1 MNKTMRKCVV
11 CGKKFA
17 PKSANAITC
26 SEKCY
31 KARKA
36 ANDKARK
43 ATKKAV
49 VKTEE
54 KPEVKKE
61 AKKPALKKEVKKVS
75 VKKVEKKSC
84 PKSIKGKAT
93 EKIKLPNGCDTVV
106 RVEGKDDFKVVA
118 LAFAIAMSALGRII
132 SGNKIK
138 SL

>member
-31 KARKA
+31 KVRKA
-36 ANDKARK
+36 ASDKARK
-43 ATKKAV
+43 AAKKTA
-49 VKTEE
+49 VKTEVKAEANKEE
-54 KPEVKKE
+54 KKPV
-61 AKKPALKKEVKKVS
+61 AKKVA
-75 VKKVEKKSC
+75 KKSR
-84 PKSIKGKAT
+84 PKAIKGKAT
-93 EKIKLPNGCDTVV
+93 EKIKLPSGCDTVV
-106 RVEGKDDFKVVA
+106 RVEGKDNFKVVA

-132 SGNKIK
+132 RSNKIK

>member
-1 MNKTMRKCVV
+1 M

-43 ATKKAV
+43 ATKKAA

-61 AKKPALKKEVKKVS
+61 AKKPVA
-75 VKKVEKKSC
+75 KKSC
-84 PKSIKGKAT
+84 PKAIKGKAT

-118 LAFAIAMSALGRII
+118 LSLAIALSALGRII

>member
-43 ATKKAV
+43 ASKKAAVKDEPKPVAKKEVKKAV
-49 VKTEE
+49 VK
-54 KPEVKKE
+54 K
-61 AKKPALKKEVKKVS
+61 A
-75 VKKVEKKSC
+75 EKKSC
-84 PKSIKGKAT
+84 PKAIKGKAT
-93 EKIKLPNGCDTVV
+93 EKIKLPSGCDTVV

>member
-11 CGKKFA
+11 CGKKFT

-43 ATKKAV
+43 AAKKTA
-49 VKTEE
+49 VKTEA

-61 AKKPALKKEVKKVS
+61 EKKPVAKKVAKKT
-75 VKKVEKKSC
+75 C
-84 PKSIKGKAT
+84 PKAIKGKAT

>member
-1 MNKTMRKCVV
+1 MNKTMRKCAV

-36 ANDKARK
+36 ANDKARN
-43 ATKKAV
+43 AAKKAAA
-49 VKTEE
+49 KTEVKAE
-54 KPEVKKE
+54 AKKE
-61 AKKPALKKEVKKVS
+61 AKKPVAKKI
-75 VKKVEKKSC
+75 EKKLR
-84 PKSIKGKAT
+84 PKVIKGKAT
-93 EKIKLPNGCDTVV
+93 EKIKLPDGCDTVV
-106 RVEGKDDFKVVA
+106 RIEGKDDFKIVA
-118 LAFAIAMSALGRII
+118 LAFTIAMSALGRII

>member
-31 KARKA
+31 KTRKA

-43 ATKKAV
+43 VAKKAA
-49 VKTEE
+49 VKIEP

-61 AKKPALKKEVKKVS
+61 AKKAIVKKA
-75 VKKVEKKSC
+75 EKKSY
-84 PKSIKGKAT
+84 PKAIKGKAT
-93 EKIKLPNGCDTVV
+93 EKIKLPSGCDTIV
-106 RVEGKDDFKVVA
+106 RIEGKDVFKVVA

-132 SGNKIK
+132 SSDKIK

>member
-1 MNKTMRKCVV
+1 MRKCVV

-36 ANDKARK
+36 TNDKARK
-43 ATKKAV
+43 AAKKTA
-49 VKTEE
+49 VKTEA

-61 AKKPALKKEVKKVS
+61 EKKPVAKKVA
-75 VKKVEKKSC
+75 KKSC
-84 PKSIKGKAT
+84 PKAIKGKAT
-93 EKIKLPNGCDTVV
+93 EKIELPNGCDTVV

>member
-1 MNKTMRKCVV
+1 MNKTMRKCAV

-43 ATKKAV
+43 AAKKAAA
-49 VKTEE
+49 KTEVKAE
-54 KPEVKKE
+54 AKKE
-61 AKKPALKKEVKKVS
+61 AKKPVAKKI
-75 VKKVEKKSC
+75 EKKLR
-84 PKSIKGKAT
+84 PKVIKGNAT
-93 EKIKLPNGCDTVV
+93 EKIKLPDGCDTVV
-106 RVEGKDDFKVVA
+106 RIEGKDDFKIVA
-118 LAFAIAMSALGRII
+118 LAFTIAMSALGRII